1 MNTLSSPLNP
11 LQLEIL
17 QLFSRDL
24 EEKDLLA
31 IKRMIVRYLAD
42 KATRMANQV
51 WEEKAWT
58 NEDIERLTHTHM
70 RTSYKPKNS

>member
-42 KATRMANQV
+42 KATQMANQV
-51 WEEKAWT
+51 WEEKSWT
-58 NEDIERLTHTHM
+58 NEDMERLAHTHI
-70 RTSYKPKNS
+70 RTPYNSKK

>member
-42 KATRMANQV
+42 KAIRMASQV

-58 NEDIERLTHTHM
+58 NEDMERLAHTHM